1 MILSVNDLYQNLDL
15 LQLRIN
21 QHYEA
26 AKCDKSN
33 CQDFNFD
40 IFFLNHVNDLIND
53 YLRCKVDYSGRP
65 REIE

>member
-1 MILSVNDLYQNLDL
+1 MILSVSDLYQNLDL

-21 QHYEA
+21 QHFEA

-40 IFFLNHVNDLIND
+40 IFFLNHVNDLID
-53 YLRCKVDYSGRP
+53 YYLRCKVDYFGRP
-65 REIE
+65 REFE